1 MRMARVA
8 GMLAAEAQPE
18 FPQMTL
24 PSESWD
30 YFVVTASNDAQAAT
44 YESQLALR
52 REFGMLAGVRNVL
65 VVADPGGKR
74 VGSGGST
81 ICCLA
86 EIAAREQ
93 AARPAGATGLAAWES
108 IFQRLRILILHAGGD
123 SRRLPA
129 YGSCGKLFIPVP
141 GESDGALPTTLF
153 DRQIPIYLALPPM
166 GEGVGQV
173 VVAAGDV
180 LVRFDP
186 QAVRFAPDGWT
197 GLGCLSTPEQ
207 ASGHGVYCCEPDGQ
221 VRLFLQKPSPAEQRR
236 HGAVD
241 RFGQS
246 MLDVGLFAF
255 DGRCAAALLE
265 MCSVQ
270 PAGDGRLGWSG
281 EVGQAIETHGM
292 DLYREIACA
301 MGSEAGLD
309 HLVSAARAA
318 DSKWPETLLAGIH
331 RALSGTSLSVRAP
344 RST

>member
-86 EIAAREQ
+86 EIAAREL
-93 AARPAGATGLAAWES
+93 AARPAGATGPAAWES
-108 IFQRLRILILHAGGD
+108 IFRRLRILILHAGGD

-141 GESDGALPTTLF
+141 DESDGALPNQVADAMAQKDLPAFGGLVDAAWRLNKQLDPKSTTPEIEELLTGL
-153 DRQIPIYLALPPM
+153 QGHLWGAKLL
-166 GEGVGQV
+166 G
-173 VVAAGDV
+173 AGGGGFLL
-180 LVRFDP
+180 LVCKSP
-186 QAVRFAPDGWT
+186 QDATAVRRRLNATPPNALARFFDFTISPT
-197 GLGCLSTPEQ
+197 GL
-207 ASGHGVYCCEPDGQ
+207 
-221 VRLFLQKPSPAEQRR
+221 
-236 HGAVD
+236 AV
-241 RFGQS
+241 
-246 MLDVGLFAF
+246 
-255 DGRCAAALLE
+255 
-265 MCSVQ
+265 
-270 PAGDGRLGWSG
+270 
-281 EVGQAIETHGM
+281 T
-292 DLYREIACA
+292 
-301 MGSEAGLD
+301 
-309 HLVSAARAA
+309 VS
-318 DSKWPETLLAGIH
+318 
-331 RALSGTSLSVRAP
+331 
-344 RST
+344 